1 MNKNNENQKITSSEG
16 YYGVDTYNKN
26 GYIGT
31 AIESNEKN
39 IYNKISTD
47 EGYIK
52 NSLNPNTPTSPR
64 PKVAGSKQK

>member
-1 MNKNNENQKITSSEG
+1 MNKNNDNQKITSSEG

-39 IYNKISTD
+39 IYKKVPGLFLLPCRRD
-47 EGYIK
+47 EPCW
-52 NSLNPNTPTSPR
+52 LR
-64 PKVAGSKQK
+64 

>member
-1 MNKNNENQKITSSEG
+1 MNNNNENQKITSSEG

-39 IYNKISTD
+39 IYKKISTD
-47 EGYIK
+47 DGYIK
-52 NSLNPNTPTSPR
+52 NSLNPNTPTSP
-64 PKVAGSKQK
+64 

>member
-1 MNKNNENQKITSSEG
+1 MSKNNDNQKITSSEG

-39 IYNKISTD
+39 NYKKISTD
-47 EGYIK
+47 DGYIK
-52 NSLNPNTPTSPR
+52 NSQNPNTPTSPR